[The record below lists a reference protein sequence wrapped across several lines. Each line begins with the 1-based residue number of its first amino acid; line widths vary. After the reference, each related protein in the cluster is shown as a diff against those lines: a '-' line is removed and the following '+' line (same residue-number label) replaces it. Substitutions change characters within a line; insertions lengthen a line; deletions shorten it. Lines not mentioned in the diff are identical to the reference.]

1 MKRISLLLAAAIN
14 FPLAAM
20 AATRPHYGGTL
31 RMEMRGT
38 LSSFDVP
45 TEAKADNALL
55 RDTVQGA
62 VCNRLVEL
70 DSNAEP
76 RPSLAASWRSERD
89 GRSWYFTL
97 RGGVVMQNGS
107 TLTQQMVITALTA
120 TNPDWHI
127 RAEGRDVLIQSE
139 APLTDVLYQLAD
151 PRNSICLG
159 GDNGQWIGSGPFQV
173 SDYQPG
179 QHIELRSFDDAWQ
192 GRPFLDHI
200 RIEMGKPLAD
210 QAADLQLGKTDLIE
224 IDPAQQRIFNAVL
237 TSTTQPIELF
247 ALVFT
252 KNHPANFD
260 PKIREAIA
268 RSIDR
273 SSIFSVLL
281 RRQGEESSAFLPEW
295 ISGYAHLFNTSQDL
309 TAARQLRASA
319 TSPTQVSLAYDGN
332 DPLAKLIAERV
343 AVNAR
348 DAGIVIQP
356 RLESPAFRS
365 FDADAKLVRIRIASP
380 DRAASL
386 TEIAEIL
393 DIPMLRKAG
402 SAASADVLY
411 NLENDAL
418 RDHSVI
424 PLAYVPEAFTLSPAV
439 HDWTMSAWGEISLGN
454 LWIEVSK

>member
-14 FPLAAM
+14 FPLVAM

-45 TEAKADNALL
+45 MEAKADNALV

-70 DSNAEP
+70 DSNAEL

-89 GRSWYFTL
+89 GRSWFFTL
-97 RGGVVMQNGS
+97 RGGVAMHNGS

-120 TNPDWHI
+120 ANPDWHI
-127 RAEGRDVLIQSE
+127 RAEGRDVLIQSD

-151 PRNSICLG
+151 PRNSICLA
-159 GDNGQWIGSGPFQV
+159 GDNGQWIGSGPFQI
-173 SDYQPG
+173 SDYQSG

-224 IDPAQQRIFNAVL
+224 IDPTQRIFNSAA
-237 TSTTQPIELF
+237 TSMTQTIEMF

-260 PKIREAIA
+260 PRIREAIA

-281 RRQGEESSAFLPEW
+281 RRQGEESAAMLPEW

-319 TSPTQVSLAYDGN
+319 TSPTQLSLAYDGN

-343 AVNAR
+343 AVNTR
-348 DAGIVIQP
+348 EAGIVIQAKP
-356 RLESPAFRS
+356 ESPAFRS
-365 FDADAKLVRIRIASP
+365 FDADAKLVRVRIASP
-380 DRAASL
+380 DRAAAL

-393 DIPMLRKAG
+393 DIAMLRKAG

-418 RDHSVI
+418 KDRSVI

-439 HDWTMSAWGEISLGN
+439 HDWTMSAWGEINLGN
-454 LWIEVSK
+454 LWIEASK